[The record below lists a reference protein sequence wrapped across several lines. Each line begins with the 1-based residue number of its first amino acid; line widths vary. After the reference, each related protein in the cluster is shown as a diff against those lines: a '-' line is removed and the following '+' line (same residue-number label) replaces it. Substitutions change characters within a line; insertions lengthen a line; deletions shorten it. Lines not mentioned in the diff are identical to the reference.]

1 MRLILN
7 NTYEVYKDNTPT
19 HTVASVS
26 LESDKQD
33 SGNLFIHLDEVITD
47 NNEILE
53 AVKKKLY
60 DGLFPVRATNESIE
74 EIKADL
80 FEFKE
85 KTVAEIN
92 AKIADVNAK
101 IVENEKM
108 QKLLTLTV
116 NGLLEEGDEEDDN
129 GDEDNTEKIE
139 GGSEEIGKGGESDEN

>member
-7 NTYEVYKDNTPT
+7 NSYDVYKDNTPT

-47 NNEILE
+47 NDAILE

-80 FEFKE
+80 LEFKE

-92 AKIADVNAK
+92 SKIS
-101 IVENEKM
+101 EMGEM
-108 QKLLTLTV
+108 QRLLTLTV
-116 NGLLEEGDEEDDN
+116 NGLLAEEDDEDVN
-129 GDEDNTEKIE
+129 GDEDDSEKI
-139 GGSEEIGKGGESDEN
+139 GGDGEEVGKGGESNEN

>member
-7 NTYEVYKDNTPT
+7 NSYDVYKDNIPT

-47 NNEILE
+47 NDTILE

-80 FEFKE
+80 VNFKE

-92 AKIADVNAK
+92 SKVS
-101 IVENEKM
+101 ELEKM
-108 QKLLTLTV
+108 QKLLTLTL
-116 NGLLEEGDEEDDN
+116 NGLLEEEDEEDDN
-129 GDEDNTEKIE
+129 GDEDNTKKIE
-139 GGSEEIGKGGESDEN
+139 GGSEEIGKGGESNEN